1 VTGSRPAYRAFLSR
15 HFPPGRIYTLVG
27 AGGKSTGM
35 RKIADYLAGRGI
47 RVRLTT
53 TTSIG
58 IEEFAA
64 YPVTIAS
71 DATEFALS
79 LGGGAP
85 LMVIVGGVL
94 REKGRYTGIVASL
107 TEGMII
113 PADVV
118 LLVEGDGSRRKP
130 MKAPTSGEPVIPA
143 STDAVFALMGASAFD
158 EPIDA
163 ERCYNPEGAL
173 ALLGRTEGV
182 FDVPSLVS
190 LAVDTRGCRK
200 GVLLG
205 MGYRLIVNQGD
216 LDVKRA
222 TASALLRQL
231 EDVHGIAGTLLSW
244 QEEKVYAAT
253 GE

>member
-1 VTGSRPAYRAFLSR
+1 MTGSRPAYRAFLSR
-15 HFPPGRIYTLVG
+15 HFPPGRVYTLVG

-35 RKIADYLAGRGI
+35 RKIADSLASRGI

-53 TTSIG
+53 TTKIG

-64 YPVTIAS
+64 YSVTIVK
-71 DATEFALS
+71 DATELVLS
-79 LGGGAP
+79 LGGAAP
-85 LMVIVGGVL
+85 LMVIAGGAL
-94 REKGRYTGIVASL
+94 RETGKYIGIAASL
-107 TEGMII
+107 IEGVTV

-118 LLVEGDGSRRKP
+118 VLVEGDGSRRKP
-130 MKAPTSGEPVIPA
+130 MKAPTSGEPVIPD
-143 STDAVFALMGASAFD
+143 STDTVFALMGASAFD

-173 ALLGRTEGV
+173 ALLGRTKGV
-182 FDVPSLVS
+182 FDAQALVS
-190 LAVDTRGCRK
+190 LAVDPRGCRK

-205 MGYRLIVNQGD
+205 MGYHLIVNQGD
-216 LDVKRA
+216 IEVKRA

-244 QEEKVYAAT
+244 REEKVYAAT

>member
-1 VTGSRPAYRAFLSR
+1 MTGSRPAYRAFLSR
-15 HFPPGRIYTLVG
+15 HFLPGCIYTLVG

-35 RKIADYLAGRGI
+35 RKIADFLAGRGI
-47 RVRLTT
+47 RARLTT
-53 TTSIG
+53 TTNIG

-64 YPVTIAS
+64 YPVTIVR
-71 DATEFALS
+71 DATELALS
-79 LGGGAP
+79 LGGVAP

-94 REKGRYTGIVASL
+94 REKGRYTGIAASL
-107 TEGMII
+107 IESVTM

-158 EPIDA
+158 EPIDV
-163 ERCYNPEGAL
+163 ERCYNPEGVL

-182 FDVPSLVS
+182 FDTRSLVS
-190 LAVDTRGCRK
+190 LAVDPRGCRK

-205 MGYRLIVNQGD
+205 TGYHLIVNQGD

-244 QEEKVYAAT
+244 REEKVYAAT
-253 GE
+253 GK